1 MLVEDKVDMYLDMDD
16 SDYVDET
23 NFDHKEPLVK
33 RRLRSKKNRP
43 RKDKRKQL
51 KAKNLRHSQSID
63 DKLDMYIDMKNME
76 EIDEIDSFTPEEP
89 GKKPRVYMTCC
100 L

>member
-23 NFDHKEPLVK
+23 NFDRKEPMVK

-43 RKDKRKQL
+43 RKDKRKQT
-51 KAKNLRHSQSID
+51 S
-63 DKLDMYIDMKNME
+63 MME
-76 EIDEIDSFTPEEP
+76 
-89 GKKPRVYMTCC
+89 KPKPLTYAAS
-100 L
+100 